1 LYCAEANFEG
11 ANIKNIADSY
21 WYSVVTLTTVGYGD
35 FYPLTFWGRLIGFL
49 FVLGSLGLLGLFIT
63 ELSIK
68 VSDYI
73 KKRKG
78 GYFGTTMENHCIII
92 GWNSFSKQIAEQVI
106 KANKPLAIVTAHEA
120 DIEVISQL
128 YPKKECF
135 VLYSKLDYFEN
146 LLKVNIEQ
154 SRRVYLSFEK
164 DTDTLVYTINLKKR
178 FKDIKCVIA
187 LDNIDLK
194 SSFNFLGVQFVI
206 PKSEIVSKFIASYI
220 FEPNVALLTEDL
232 VTTSDSG
239 DDLDICEMPITRSK
253 FLGMSY
259 LEAFI
264 AFKKE
269 HNVILVG
276 ISRNEKLYKNPKN
289 DLTLT
294 KDDILLYITDGKT
307 REVLT
312 QIL

>member
-1 LYCAEANFEG
+1 
-11 ANIKNIADSY
+11 
-21 WYSVVTLTTVGYGD
+21 
-35 FYPLTFWGRLIGFL
+35 
-49 FVLGSLGLLGLFIT
+49 
-63 ELSIK
+63 
-68 VSDYI
+68 
-73 KKRKG
+73 
-78 GYFGTTMENHCIII
+78 
-92 GWNSFSKQIAEQVI
+92 
-106 KANKPLAIVTAHEA
+106 
-120 DIEVISQL
+120 
-128 YPKKECF
+128 
-135 VLYSKLDYFEN
+135 
-146 LLKVNIEQ
+146 
-154 SRRVYLSFEK
+154 
-164 DTDTLVYTINLKKR
+164 
-178 FKDIKCVIA
+178 
-187 LDNIDLK
+187 
-194 SSFNFLGVQFVI
+194 
-206 PKSEIVSKFIASYI
+206 
-220 FEPNVALLTEDL
+220 